1 MRPNPFDD
9 DLQKL
14 RTQIAF
20 QDETIGMLREY
31 GQSTSSAEK
40 DLKRLQEDLTL
51 LHEIEQSRDL
61 PGGRLRKTLSELIGT
76 GLLFFHYMCG
86 DSPGLPGHCCCLWL
100 LHFPPQRRAGFL
112 SKTPGTGRQI
122 LRFVV
127 GDIPSHG
134 RRRLPALR
142 FGRRTRRLG
151 CPLRTLAAVAQCS
164 AGRAFCSRL
173 RNSFPTTWLCRSG
186 SQTPCLRCRA
196 RPGILT
202 AISCRGGLMNF
213 THLHYCS

>member
-1 MRPNPFDD
+1 MAGRPGQRGSSPDRVREH
-9 DLQKL
+9 KGE
-14 RTQIAF
+14 QIAF
-20 QDETIGMLREY
+20 
-31 GQSTSSAEK
+31 SSHISNCSSV
-40 DLKRLQEDLTL
+40 R
-51 LHEIEQSRDL
+51 R
-61 PGGRLRKTLSELIGT
+61 
-76 GLLFFHYMCG
+76 
-86 DSPGLPGHCCCLWL
+86 LWL